1 MADEARPP
9 LDADTLRALT
19 RAAGLALS
27 ADELAALLPPAAALH
42 AAIDRLDA
50 MELADTEPPHIFR
63 LQGA

>member
-1 MADEARPP
+1 MTDEARPP

-27 ADELAALLPPAAALH
+27 ADELAALLPPAAALY

-50 MELADTEPPHIFR
+50 LELADTEPPHRFGHG
-63 LQGA
+63 GA

>member
-9 LDADTLRALT
+9 LDADTLRALM

-27 ADELAALLPPAAALH
+27 ADELAGLLPPAAALY

-50 MELADTEPPHIFR
+50 MKLADTEPPHIFR